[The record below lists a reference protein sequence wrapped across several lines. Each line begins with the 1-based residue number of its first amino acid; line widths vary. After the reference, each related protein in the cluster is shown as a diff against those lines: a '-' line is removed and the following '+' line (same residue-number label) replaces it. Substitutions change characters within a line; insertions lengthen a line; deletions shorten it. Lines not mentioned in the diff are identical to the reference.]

1 MTSVLLLTRDPV
13 LAADVRRLVVVA
25 GADPCEATSAAQARR
40 TWRSAAAV
48 VVGDDLLAEAAGAGL
63 ERRDGVAV
71 VSRARDALCWDAA
84 LALGADAVLELPSDE
99 RLLLLRLADAA
110 LGQVRPA
117 RCVGVLGAAGGAGAS
132 VLSVALGLAV
142 ARRGA
147 SAVVVDAD
155 PGSPGL
161 DLLLAAEDDR
171 GARWGD
177 LVGVSGQL
185 DPETLRAALPVG
197 HRAGGA
203 VGRPRG
209 RRGGPAR
216 RARRR
221 PRLRAQRVRRRP
233 LRPPAR
239 PPRGAR
245 PRRAALRRA
254 AARGHHRRPRR
265 HRRSPRGRGARA
277 RGRRCGSSCA
287 GGGGPRSSPS
297 RSRRGSAREM
307 AAEIDDEPGLTASVD
322 RGRPPGER
330 GRLGRTCDQLAATLL
345 APA

>member
-71 VSRARDALCWDAA
+71 VSRARDTLGWDAA

-110 LGQVRPA
+110 LGQARPA

-185 DPETLRAALPVG
+185 APETLRAALPVVTG
-197 HRAGGA
+197 LAVLSADREAAGA
-203 VGRPRG
+203 VPLDALAAVLDSARSAYDVVLCDLPRG
-209 RRGGPAR
+209 HPEVLDLVVPRCDELLLVVTTDVRGATAGR
-216 RARRR
+216 RAVEALAAGTTV
-221 PRLRAQRVRRRP
+221 RLVVRRR
-233 LRPPAR
+233 
-239 PPRGAR
+239 
-245 PRRAALRRA
+245 
-254 AARGHHRRPRR
+254 
-265 HRRSPRGRGARA
+265 RRSPLEPEQVAAWLGA
-277 RGRRCGSSCA
+277 
-287 GGGGPRSSPS
+287 
-297 RSRRGSAREM
+297 EM